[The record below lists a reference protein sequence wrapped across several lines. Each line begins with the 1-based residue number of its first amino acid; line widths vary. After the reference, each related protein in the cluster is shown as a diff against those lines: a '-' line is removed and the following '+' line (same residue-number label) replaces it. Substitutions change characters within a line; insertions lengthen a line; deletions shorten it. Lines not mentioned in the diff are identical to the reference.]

1 MKQTILTMSILF
13 LFSSPASVLAVDQAV
28 VETLPETIVS
38 EQETVVSEQEAVV
51 SEQEV
56 VVPEQEAVVLEPLII
71 VSETETTTAE
81 NNPALHQT
89 HDGAESH
96 KGKCKRGKGQGGK
109 HGGGQHGKGK
119 HDKHEQVVRRL
130 DMIEA
135 RMAKIEAMLES
146 LMRR

>member
-1 MKQTILTMSILF
+1 MKQAILTMSILF

-28 VETLPETIVS
+28 VETLPETVMS
-38 EQETVVSEQEAVV
+38 EQETVVS
-51 SEQEV
+51 
-56 VVPEQEAVVLEPLII
+56 EPLII
-71 VSETETTTAE
+71 VSETETATAE
-81 NNPALHQT
+81 NYPALQQT
-89 HDGAESH
+89 QDGAKSH
-96 KGKCKRGKGQGGK
+96 KCKRGKGKGGK

>member
-13 LFSSPASVLAVDQAV
+13 LFASPASVLAVDQAV
-28 VETLPETIVS
+28 VETIVS
-38 EQETVVSEQEAVV
+38 EQEAIAS
-51 SEQEV
+51 
-56 VVPEQEAVVLEPLII
+56 EQEAVVLETLAIT
-71 VSETETTTAE
+71 SDTEAATAE
-81 NNPALHQT
+81 NNPALHQK
-89 HDGAESH
+89 HDGAKSH

>member
-1 MKQTILTMSILF
+1 MKQTIFKMGILC
-13 LFSSPASVLAVDQAV
+13 LFSSPSSVLAVDEAV
-28 VETLPETIVS
+28 VETLPEAIVS
-38 EQETVVSEQEAVV
+38 EQEVVVLEQDA
-51 SEQEV
+51 
-56 VVPEQEAVVLEPLII
+56 VVPEQEAVVSEAVTF
-71 VSETETTTAE
+71 VSETKAAT
-81 NNPALHQT
+81 NPRAQG
-89 HDGAESH
+89 GAESH
-96 KGKCKRGKGQGGK
+96 KGKCKRGKGHGGNK

>member
-1 MKQTILTMSILF
+1 MSILF

-28 VETLPETIVS
+28 VETLPEIIVS
-38 EQETVVSEQEAVV
+38 EQET
-51 SEQEV
+51 
-56 VVPEQEAVVLEPLII
+56 VVLEPLII
-71 VSETETTTAE
+71 VSETETATEHRA
-81 NNPALHQT
+81 

-96 KGKCKRGKGQGGK
+96 RGKCKRGKGKGGK
-109 HGGGQHGKGK
+109 QGGGQHGKGK